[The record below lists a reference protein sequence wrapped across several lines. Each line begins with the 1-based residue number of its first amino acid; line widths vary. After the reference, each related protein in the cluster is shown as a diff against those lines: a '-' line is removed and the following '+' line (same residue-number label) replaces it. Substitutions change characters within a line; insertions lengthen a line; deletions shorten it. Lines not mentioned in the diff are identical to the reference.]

1 MRREPALPIIDPHH
15 HVWNNGRGRYL
26 FGELSEDINSSHNIL
41 ATVFVQ
47 SGENMYRTDGPDAI
61 KPVGKIEFVS
71 DFVAMVASVL
81 PPIRV

>member
-1 MRREPALPIIDPHH
+1 
-15 HVWNNGRGRYL
+15 
-26 FGELSEDINSSHNIL
+26 
-41 ATVFVQ
+41 
-47 SGENMYRTDGPDAI
+47 MYRTDGPDPI